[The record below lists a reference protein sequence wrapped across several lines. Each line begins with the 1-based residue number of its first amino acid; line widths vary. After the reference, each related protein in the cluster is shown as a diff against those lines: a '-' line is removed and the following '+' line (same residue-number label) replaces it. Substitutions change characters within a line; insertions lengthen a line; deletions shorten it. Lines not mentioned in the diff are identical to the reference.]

1 MLPKNRIYI
10 SLPDDQYDVFTVK
23 ARYPMNIPDFLSN
36 GRYSRLLLTIGF
48 LLVFHN
54 LLTLYFHQPQ
64 GYVVDIYSVLP
75 LSFYGA
81 SILCYLISS
90 FVLLS
95 DQGIMRKTSILLLIL
110 NHLTILL
117 IPLMLGYYSMGR
129 ADDMSYI
136 GEYVH
141 ISRTGAI
148 DGWDIYPGSLILG
161 AALSIVSG
169 LPVNGAAFV
178 MPVIFSFM
186 FIGGLCLCCRLFLKE
201 DQLVNIAILSAFILY
216 LGPYNFLNVPHALFF
231 AYMPLFIF
239 ILSRYIKK
247 PAFATA
253 VLVLIPTILVPFM
266 HPFIVLFVFAL
277 LLVLVLFGKILNRLI
292 HGNYWRAT
300 RPLVVLFTAF
310 FAWFIYCDT
319 LLGSFG
325 RSYRGYLQRTTE
337 PVLLETA
344 EKLARINVDFYK
356 MTKLLFVYYS
366 RYFIPIIIISIALIL
381 VYLKRDKIS
390 QILKNRLHFFLIF
403 YIMFLIAEAI
413 LFLNPVFSHQPD
425 RLTNLNFIVY
435 AQVPL
440 FVLALSVLFLQS
452 KSLNRQTIFLFI
464 LLTGTW
470 SLSFF
475 GTFDSPNIFRTNVAL
490 TYNEVEGM
498 EWFYGVRSSESTV
511 VPFSQIDRFHDLFDD
526 GRPDHRI
533 RTPDH
538 FGFDSSPLSF
548 SDINLE
554 NELQAYVILLSLDEF
569 LYQEVPGYME
579 VGRYTATDYTRF
591 RNDPSVDAKIYD
603 DLNIQIYCI
612 ERNRDIFSI

>member
-1 MLPKNRIYI
+1 MLE
-10 SLPDDQYDVFTVK
+10 VK
-23 ARYPMNIPDFLSN
+23 AQHPMSIPDLFSN
-36 GRYSRLLLTIGF
+36 GRYSKPLLAAGF
-48 LLVFHN
+48 ILIAHN
-54 LLTLYFHQPQ
+54 VLTLYLHQPQ

-90 FVLLS
+90 VVLLS
-95 DQGIMRKTSILLLIL
+95 SKGIMRKTSILLLIL

-117 IPLMLGYYSMGR
+117 IPFMLGYYSMGR

-161 AALSIVSG
+161 AVLSTISG
-169 LPVNGAAFV
+169 LPANGAAFV
-178 MPVIFSFM
+178 MPIVFSFV
-186 FIGGLCLCCRLFLKE
+186 FIGGLVLCCRFFLKE
-201 DQLVNIAILSAFILY
+201 DRMVNIAILSAFIFY

-247 PAFATA
+247 PGFAIA
-253 VLVLIPTILVPFM
+253 ALVLIPTVLVPFM

-277 LLVLVLFGKILNRLI
+277 LLVLVFFGKKLNQFI

-344 EKLARINVDFYK
+344 DKLARINVELFK
-356 MTKLLFVYYS
+356 MMKLLFVYYG
-366 RYFIPIIIISIALIL
+366 RYVIPLLIIGIALIL
-381 VYLKRDKIS
+381 VYLKREEIS
-390 QILKNRLHFFLIF
+390 EFLKNRMHFLLIF
-403 YIMFLIAEAI
+403 YIMFLVAEAV

-440 FVLALSVLFLQS
+440 FALALSVIFLQS
-452 KSLNRQTIFLFI
+452 KSFNRQTVLLLI

-470 SLSFF
+470 GLSLF
-475 GTFDSPNIFRTNVAL
+475 GTFDSPNIFRTNVAM

-498 EWFYGVRSSESTV
+498 EWFYEVRDAENII
-511 VPFSQIDRFHDLFDD
+511 VPWSQIGRFHDLFVTEKTDK
-526 GRPDHRI
+526 RI
-533 RTPDH
+533 RIPDH
-538 FGFDSSPLSF
+538 FGYDSSHRSF
-548 SDINLE
+548 ADIHLNTV
-554 NELQAYVILLSLDEF
+554 QQSYVILMTYDEL
-569 LYQEVPGYME
+569 LYQEVPGYLE
-579 VGRYTATDYTRF
+579 VGRYTVGDYARF
-591 RNDPSVDAKIYD
+591 RNDQSIDAKIYD
-603 DLNIQIYCI
+603 DLNIEIYSTSKG
-612 ERNRDIFSI
+612 DIIS